1 MKSNRRVPPV
11 WLMGLSNTT
20 LGLTNGTVFFVMPQL
35 LAAEHVPESKIA
47 AITAVAMSANFWAV
61 IFSPMLDVRFSR
73 RWHSTFFVVLTSV
86 LLFLAIVNLHHLLLL
101 EVVLDVGRRG
111 GRPFCLGAR
120 RMAFDNLFPRPPEQT
135 KRLDEY
141 CAHLWHRY
149 RFSHRR

>member
-101 EVVLDVGRRG
+101 EVLLTLAVAAAGLSASALGGWLFKKRGQIKILKYPLD
-111 GRPFCLGAR
+111 
-120 RMAFDNLFPRPPEQT
+120 N
-135 KRLDEY
+135 
-141 CAHLWHRY
+141 
-149 RFSHRR
+149 

>member
-86 LLFLAIVNLHHLLLL
+86 LLFLAIVNLDHLLLL
-101 EVVLDVGRRG
+101 EVLLTLAVAAAGLSASALGGWLFKKRGQIKILKYPLD
-111 GRPFCLGAR
+111 
-120 RMAFDNLFPRPPEQT
+120 N
-135 KRLDEY
+135 
-141 CAHLWHRY
+141 
-149 RFSHRR
+149 